1 MRYHRVDC
9 LQTGLLIFGSAAQA
23 MDEGSYW
30 ARVQRVAQMMDIRTA
45 FVTDTQLTS
54 AVDLVNR
61 SANGDTSIPLPE
73 LAQARKIKDA
83 IVHPGASECK
93 IFTIAGGKHG
103 VYRLCWGRG

>member
-1 MRYHRVDC
+1 
-9 LQTGLLIFGSAAQA
+9 

-83 IVHPGASECK
+83 IVHPGAPKCRM
-93 IFTIAGGKHG
+93 FTIAGGRHG
-103 VYRLCWGRG
+103 LHSLYWDRG